1 VRALE
6 REGFVARSIH
16 PADPRAVELSLTEH
30 GAVTL
35 DQATKLVYRLR
46 DQLTS
51 PLGGNE
57 GAATKE
63 LAAVL
68 RQLLDEPQPS

>member
-1 VRALE
+1 MDGPR
-6 REGFVARSIH
+6 
-16 PADPRAVELSLTEH
+16 PATVPGGAEW
-30 GAVTL
+30 AVTL
-35 DQATKLVYRLR
+35 DQATELVYRLR

-57 GAATKE
+57 GTATRE

-68 RQLLDEPQPS
+68 RQLLDEPEPG